1 LKKVGRPA
9 RLKQDRAWMALMTKK
24 LILFLILAALPVMVL
39 AGTEQTTGLIYIGKI
54 EEIAVKSVI
63 SPTGPMQKEKY
74 VSIKLDSNPKM
85 DFRVTAKDAVRFHL
99 LDTDQPSAVLAPGK
113 LKGQGWKVRL
123 TCEKK
128 TTMGE
133 PFYLV
138 TSLDRLD

>member
-1 LKKVGRPA
+1 
-9 RLKQDRAWMALMTKK
+9 MATMTKNI
-24 LILFLILAALPVMVL
+24 ILFLILLSLPVMAL
-39 AGTEQTTGLIYIGKI
+39 AGTEQTTGLTYIGKI

-63 SPTGPMQKEKY
+63 SPTGPMEKY
-74 VSIKLDSNPKM
+74 VSIKLDSKPKL
-85 DFRVTAKDAVRFHL
+85 DFRVTAKDAVTFHL
-99 LDTDQPSAVLAPGK
+99 IATDQPSAVLAPGK

-138 TSLDRLD
+138 TNLERLD